1 MNIAPLTIHVSS
13 RRAQAANQTPTASSR
28 NPQHN
33 FSAISNVLSE
43 MCAHAFPHGMTAY
56 DAAARARDAVLLAV
70 KEGCTSVTADLPDA
84 VADQLAKLGFNV
96 ERDQALADEDA
107 VGPQFQLENKSS
119 PDLSAALAASR
130 HVLRE
135 QPMPVA
141 QLVPIAR
148 PVVVAPAMDPQQNLI
163 AIEDLMHKLCRNAHA
178 QGMDSY
184 RAATR
189 ARDSVVE
196 AVLEGRTT
204 VTADVPDT
212 IVQALA
218 RLGLACRPSAR
229 VEPAQQQRVAKNRD
243 GPELAVAV
251 AASAQAPRATP
262 LPQQAAVSNLPA
274 APKLEFS
281 QQQMADIVAGKGPG
295 GIPSLGYAL
304 NVGNAAEVT
313 AFMAG
318 LKGLGLNRQQIAGIV
333 AAKDSDGNPG
343 LRFSQVLGHTA
354 VVTAFMEGL
363 KGLGLNPQQIAD
375 IVAAKDSYGIPV
387 LQWALY
393 SGHAAAMTAFMGG
406 LKGLGL
412 DLQQIA
418 DIVAAKDSDGNP
430 GLYWVLQEGHAASV
444 TAFMEGLKGLGLN
457 PQQIADIVAAKV
469 SDGIP
474 SLGFALLDGHSD
486 EVTAFMEGLK
496 GLGLNPQQIAD
507 IVSAKDPAGTPGLY
521 FALEGGNAAAVTAFM
536 EGLKDL
542 GLNTR
547 QIADIAVAKNSD
559 GEPGLHHARANQ
571 HPDTEKAYMDG
582 LRRLQA
588 QNLIT
593 AQQIDDIVAASTK

>member
-96 ERDQALADEDA
+96 ERDQALANEDA

-363 KGLGLNPQQIAD
+363 KGLGLNPQQIAA
-375 IVAAKDSYGIPV
+375 IALAEDSR
-387 LQWALY
+387 
-393 SGHAAAMTAFMGG
+393 
-406 LKGLGL
+406 
-412 DLQQIA
+412 
-418 DIVAAKDSDGNP
+418 GNT
-430 GLYWVLQEGHAASV
+430 GLYFALNDGDAATV
-444 TAFMEGLKGLGLN
+444 TAFMEGLMGLGLS
-457 PQQIADIVAAKV
+457 PQQITDIVAAKGA
-469 SDGIP
+469 DG
-474 SLGFALLDGHSD
+474 
-486 EVTAFMEGLK
+486 M
-496 GLGLNPQQIAD
+496 
-507 IVSAKDPAGTPGLY
+507 PGLY

-536 EGLKDL
+536 EGLKGL
-542 GLNTR
+542 GLNPQ
-547 QIADIAVAKNSD
+547 QIADIAVASQAD
-559 GEPGLHHARANQ
+559 RISGLHIARDRG
-571 HPDTEKAYMDG
+571 HTRTVKAYMDG
-582 LRRLQA
+582 LQRLQA

-593 AQQIDDIVAASTK
+593 AQQIADIDAASKT